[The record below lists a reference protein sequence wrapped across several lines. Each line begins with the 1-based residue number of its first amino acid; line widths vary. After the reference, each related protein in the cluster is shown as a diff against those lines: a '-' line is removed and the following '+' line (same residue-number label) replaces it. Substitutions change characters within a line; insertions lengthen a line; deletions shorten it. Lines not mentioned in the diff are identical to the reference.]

1 MIANAGERVDVKR
14 APINRRRHRRACAV
28 ATPELS
34 RAAATL
40 RSMDSQPHL
49 ISVNARLASAELGL
63 DLEIRLRQLDG
74 RWLAVADFGGEPEV
88 GIGATPRVALA
99 AALASLGERAAAI
112 LMADPQ
118 LFGVSAEIGRS
129 A

>member
-1 MIANAGERVDVKR
+1 
-14 APINRRRHRRACAV
+14 
-28 ATPELS
+28 
-34 RAAATL
+34 
-40 RSMDSQPHL
+40 MDQSPRL
-49 ISVNARLASAELGL
+49 VSVNARLASAELGL
-63 DLEIRLRQLDG
+63 DVEIRLRQLDG

-99 AALASLGERAAAI
+99 AAFATLGERAAAA

-118 LFGVSAEIGRS
+118 LLGLSAQIRRT